1 MARFLVYTSPAR
13 GHLYPIVDTLLELR
27 RRGHE
32 VHVWTLASEVGA
44 LRTVGL
50 HAEAIDPAIEAV
62 SLDDWRGSTPEE
74 ALGGVFQTFHERSEH
89 EVSDLQSALARV
101 EPDVLV
107 VDVTTPGAAAVAEAG
122 TIPWAQWIPFFQHV
136 ALAPNTSPQLTL
148 IPYTIA
154 PPGLEVLNAP
164 RRRLDLEPLLSPVDA
179 WRAPLYLYFTAEP
192 FEAEGLNFPASFRLV
207 GPGLWEPAAEASD
220 WTEDTDQPL
229 VLVTASSEFQ
239 RDHKLVETALQA
251 LSSEA
256 VRVVV
261 TTAAHDPGSITP
273 TPNATIERWLPHAAL
288 TARAVCVVCHGGMG
302 ITQRAL
308 AAGTPVC
315 VVPFGRDQF
324 EVASR
329 VTATRSGTQVM
340 PDVLTPE
347 TLRAAIKQAMTLRA
361 GAQRVAAGFRRA
373 GGAPSAANALEMLLA
388 PEDRLEPPNLGAV
401 PASQESGVSR

>member
-1 MARFLVYTSPAR
+1 MARFLVYSSPAR

-32 VHVWTLASEVGA
+32 VHVRTLASEITA

-50 HAEAIDPAIEAV
+50 HAAAIDPAIEAAP
-62 SLDDWRGSTPEE
+62 LDDWHGSTPEE
-74 ALGGVFQTFHERSEH
+74 SLGGAFQTFHARSEH
-89 EVSDLQSALARV
+89 EVPDIQSAIADV
-101 EPDVLV
+101 EPDILV
-107 VDVTTPGAAAVAEAG
+107 VDITTPGAAAVAEAG

-136 ALAPNTSPQLTL
+136 ALAPDTSPELTL

-164 RRRLDLEPLLSPVDA
+164 RRRLDRAPLRSQVDA
-179 WRAPLYLYFTAEP
+179 WRAPLYLYYTAEP
-192 FEAEGLNFPASFRLV
+192 FEAEGLNYPASVRLV
-207 GPGLWEPAAEASD
+207 GPGLWEPAAEAPD
-220 WTEDTDQPL
+220 WLEKTDQPL

-239 RDHKLVETALQA
+239 RDQTLVETALQA
-251 LSSEA
+251 LSPED
-256 VRVVV
+256 VRVVA
-261 TTAAHDPGSITP
+261 TTAAHDPASIATA
-273 TPNATIERWLPHAAL
+273 PNAIVERWLPHAAL
-288 TARAVCVVCHGGMG
+288 TQRAACVVCHGGMG

-329 VTATRSGTQVM
+329 VTATRSGTQVP
-340 PDVLTPE
+340 PDALNPE

-361 GAQRVAAGFRRA
+361 GAQKVAAGFRRA
-373 GGAPSAANALEMLLA
+373 GGAPSAANALETLLA
-388 PEDRLEPPNLGAV
+388 HQDHVTTPSTRDTPT
-401 PASQESGVSR
+401 SQESEVSQ